1 MALFCAAKGESIVRG
16 TVIMDL
22 NLKYLMFRKDYA
34 MSILRFADYYLKQ
47 QRFIRDMNET
57 HLGIC
62 EVTEMAGNTIK
73 LLVVE
78 DDFALNDTVRE
89 TISELGEVTQVHDGD
104 EGWFEIESGVYDAVV
119 LDVMLPGQDGF
130 TILKKAKDMFPN
142 LPILMLTAKGELSD
156 KIQGFNLGADEYI
169 TKPFYKEELLA
180 RLKTLLRHTGVLGQD
195 GALEVGNVQVFIDQH
210 RVLVNDQEVNLQG
223 REFGLLVYLMQH
235 VGQIVTKDQIFDR
248 LWGFD
253 SDTSLTVVEVYMSNL
268 RKNLRNADAQVTI
281 KTLRNV
287 GYTLNETLTED

>member
-1 MALFCAAKGESIVRG
+1 
-16 TVIMDL
+16 
-22 NLKYLMFRKDYA
+22 
-34 MSILRFADYYLKQ
+34 
-47 QRFIRDMNET
+47 
-57 HLGIC
+57 
-62 EVTEMAGNTIK
+62 MAGNTIK

-156 KIQGFNLGADEYI
+156 KMQGFNLGADEYI

-210 RVLVNDQEVNLQG
+210 RVLVNDQEVHLQG

-287 GYTLNETLTED
+287 GYTLNAAVTED

>member
-1 MALFCAAKGESIVRG
+1 MAE
-16 TVIMDL
+16 
-22 NLKYLMFRKDYA
+22 
-34 MSILRFADYYLKQ
+34 
-47 QRFIRDMNET
+47 
-57 HLGIC
+57 
-62 EVTEMAGNTIK
+62 NTIK

-78 DDFALNDTVRE
+78 DDYALNDTVKE
-89 TISELGEVTQVHDGD
+89 TISELGEVVQVHDGD
-104 EGWFEIESGVYDAVV
+104 EGWFEIESGVYDAFV

-130 TILKKAKDMFPN
+130 TILKKAKEQFPN
-142 LPILMLTAKGELSD
+142 LPILMLTAKGEIAD
-156 KIQGFNLGADEYI
+156 KMQGFDLGADEYI

-195 GALEVGNVQVFIDQH
+195 GALEVGNVQIYVDQH
-210 RVLVNDQEVNLQG
+210 KVLGDDTEVSLQG
-223 REFGLLVYLMQH
+223 REFGLLVYFVQH

-268 RKNLRNADAQVTI
+268 RKNLRQAEAQVNI

-287 GYTLNETLTED
+287 GYTLNATTED

>member
-1 MALFCAAKGESIVRG
+1 
-16 TVIMDL
+16 
-22 NLKYLMFRKDYA
+22 
-34 MSILRFADYYLKQ
+34 MS
-47 QRFIRDMNET
+47 
-57 HLGIC
+57 
-62 EVTEMAGNTIK
+62 GNTIK

-78 DDFALNDTVRE
+78 DDYALNDTIKE
-89 TISELGEVTQVHDGD
+89 TILDLGEVTQVHDGD
-104 EGWFEIESGVYDAVV
+104 EGMFEIESGIYDAII
-119 LDVMLPGQDGF
+119 LDVMLPGRDGLS
-130 TILKKAKDMFPN
+130 ILKSAKEQYPN
-142 LPILMLTAKGELSD
+142 LPILMLTAKGELAD
-156 KIQGFNLGADEYI
+156 KMAGFNLGADEYI

-195 GALEVGNVQVFIDQH
+195 GALEVGNVAVYVDQH
-210 RVLVNDQEVNLQG
+210 KVLVNEEEINLQG

-268 RKNLRNADAQVTI
+268 RKNLRNADAKINI

-287 GYTLNETLTED
+287 GYTLNEVTED